1 MRSATS
7 LTPRAAR
14 ADDAVRQ
21 IALPMESRNRTTLP
35 RLDYTDS
42 FLVPTDRVQE
52 LTAEQWARRML
63 EAAPPWWKHALPR
76 GWRTLGLEH
85 GPASS
90 ADFVLGW
97 PIRQKTD
104 DYLLLGASGHRGL
117 SAELLFERR
126 PDGLLFATLIHQHNW
141 AAKLEWAAIGAPHRQ
156 VVTYLLRHA
165 SHVLES

>member
-1 MRSATS
+1 MRNATS
-7 LTPRAAR
+7 LEPSAAR
-14 ADDAVRQ
+14 VDRGVRQ
-21 IALPMESRNRTTLP
+21 IPLPVEARNRSTLP

-42 FLVPTDRVQE
+42 FLVATDRVQE

-63 EAAPPWWKHALPR
+63 EAAPPWWQRSLPR

-97 PIRQKTD
+97 PIRQSTD

-126 PDGLLFATLIHQHNW
+126 PDGLLFATLIQQHNL
-141 AAKLEWAAIGAPHRQ
+141 AAKLEWAAIGPPHRQ
-156 VVTYLLRHA
+156 VVSYLLRHA
-165 SHVLES
+165 SHILDS